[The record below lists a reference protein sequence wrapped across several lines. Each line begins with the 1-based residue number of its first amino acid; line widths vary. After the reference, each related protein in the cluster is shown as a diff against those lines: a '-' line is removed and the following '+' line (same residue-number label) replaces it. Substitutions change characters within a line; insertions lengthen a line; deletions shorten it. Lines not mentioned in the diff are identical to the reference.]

1 MCPLCLST
9 LAWIALGGG
18 AGSGSLAA
26 LIVAVRGYKSKENAH
41 ERPSHCDV

>member
-26 LIVAVRGYKSKENAH
+26 FIVAVRGYKSKDNDH
-41 ERPSHCDV
+41 ERATPCDL